1 MKKLNDLLSEVT
13 KLRSEIK
20 TVQAEEKLLK
30 TQQRELESQISIRM
44 QEQGL
49 DKISNDVCTISLK
62 NEIVPTVEDW
72 DQLHEHITDTGQF
85 ELLQKR
91 VSRTLHLTQHRIV
104 QSIQSFLQFWHT
116 QLRHTVSHFSKRQH
130 G

>member
-13 KLRSEIK
+13 KLRSQIK

-62 NEIVPTVEDW
+62 NEIVPTVDNW
-72 DQLHEHITDTGQF
+72 DDLHEHIVKTGQF

-91 VSRTLHLTQHRIV
+91 MSATAYRELITAGMDVPGVKSTELTRV
-104 QSIQSFLQFWHT
+104 NFRSA
-116 QLRHTVSHFSKRQH
+116 
-130 G
+130 

>member
-20 TVQAEEKLLK
+20 TIQAEEKLLK

-91 VSRTLHLTQHRIV
+91 VSATAYRELIAADMDVPGVKSTELTRINFR
-104 QSIQSFLQFWHT
+104 ST
-116 QLRHTVSHFSKRQH
+116 
-130 G
+130 

>member
-72 DQLHEHITDTGQF
+72 DQLHEHVTDTGQF

-91 VSRTLHLTQHRIV
+91 VSATAYRELIAAGMDVPGVKSTELTRINFR
-104 QSIQSFLQFWHT
+104 ST
-116 QLRHTVSHFSKRQH
+116 
-130 G
+130 

>member
-1 MKKLNDLLSEVT
+1 MKKLNDLLVEVA
-13 KLRSEIK
+13 KIRGEIK
-20 TVQAEEKLLK
+20 TVQAEEKSLK
-30 TQQRELESQISIRM
+30 SQQRELESQISIRM

-62 NEIVPTVEDW
+62 NETVPTVEDW

-91 VSRTLHLTQHRIV
+91 VSATAYRELIAAGMDVPGVKSTELTRINFR
-104 QSIQSFLQFWHT
+104 ST
-116 QLRHTVSHFSKRQH
+116 
-130 G
+130 

>member
-13 KLRSEIK
+13 KIRTEIK
-20 TVQAEEKLLK
+20 SVQSEEKLLK
-30 TQQRELESQISIRM
+30 AQQRELESQISIRM

-49 DKISNDVCTISLK
+49 DKISNDICTISLK

-72 DQLHEHITDTGQF
+72 DQLHEHIIKTNQF

-91 VSRTLHLTQHRIV
+91 MSATAYRELITTGMDVPGVKSTELTRV
-104 QSIQSFLQFWHT
+104 NFRS
-116 QLRHTVSHFSKRQH
+116 V
-130 G
+130 

>member
-13 KLRSEIK
+13 KVRTEIK
-20 TVQAEEKLLK
+20 SVQAEEKLLK

-49 DKISNDVCTISLK
+49 DKISDGNCTVSLK

-72 DQLHEHITDTGQF
+72 DTLQEHIAKTNQF
-85 ELLQKR
+85 ELMHKR
-91 VSRTLHLTQHRIV
+91 VSATAYREAVAAGMDVPGVKSTELTRINYR
-104 QSIQSFLQFWHT
+104 ST
-116 QLRHTVSHFSKRQH
+116 
-130 G
+130 

>member
-13 KLRSEIK
+13 KLRSQIK

-91 VSRTLHLTQHRIV
+91 VSATAYRELIAAGMDVPGVKSTELTRINFR
-104 QSIQSFLQFWHT
+104 SA
-116 QLRHTVSHFSKRQH
+116 
-130 G
+130 

>member
-13 KLRSEIK
+13 KLRSQIK

-72 DQLHEHITDTGQF
+72 DALHQHIIDTNQF

-91 VSRTLHLTQHRIV
+91 MSATAYRELIAMEPSGPGVRSTELTKVNYR
-104 QSIQSFLQFWHT
+104 
-116 QLRHTVSHFSKRQH
+116 SK
-130 G
+130 

>member
-13 KLRSEIK
+13 KLRSQIK

-72 DQLHEHITDTGQF
+72 DALHQHIIDTNQF
-85 ELLQKR
+85 ELLQKLMSATAYRELITSGMDVPGVKSTELTR
-91 VSRTLHLTQHRIV
+91 VNFRSA
-104 QSIQSFLQFWHT
+104 
-116 QLRHTVSHFSKRQH
+116 
-130 G
+130 

>member
-13 KLRSEIK
+13 KVRTEIK
-20 TVQAEEKLLK
+20 SVQAEEKLLK

-62 NEIVPTVEDW
+62 NEIVPTVENW
-72 DQLHEHITDTGQF
+72 DDLHEHIVKTGQF

-91 VSRTLHLTQHRIV
+91 MSATAYRELQQMGQDVPGVSATELTKINYR
-104 QSIQSFLQFWHT
+104 
-116 QLRHTVSHFSKRQH
+116 SK
-130 G
+130 